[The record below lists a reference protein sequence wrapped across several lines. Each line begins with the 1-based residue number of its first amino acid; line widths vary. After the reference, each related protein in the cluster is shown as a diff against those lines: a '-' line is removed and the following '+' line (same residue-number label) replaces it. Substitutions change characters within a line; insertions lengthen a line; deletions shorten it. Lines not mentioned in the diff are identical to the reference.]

1 VNVSRVS
8 EGTHRRP
15 LGIASIVGM
24 PVGPP
29 SLTKSLAQ
37 SSIRAASL
45 LLAGKRTE
53 LILSAANAYIG
64 AIRGLGWSP
73 SVDQEARCAVAC
85 IEPHKQWTVIDAGA
99 NVGSWAVAFRQHMAG
114 NGRLYAFEPQPQA
127 AARIRELNIG
137 DCEVVEV
144 ALAEHSGRTA
154 FYTSDQTDTMA
165 SLYERRDTYVKDRKY
180 RRTEVDVIS
189 LDDFVELHKIDSID
203 FMKMDLEGGELAAL
217 KGAARCLQSAVLRAL
232 SFEFGIS
239 NVNARVFFLDIF
251 SLLTANRYHI
261 YRVTPAGR
269 LVPVLEYSEDHEH
282 FARTTTY
289 LAKVSPPD

>member
-1 VNVSRVS
+1 
-8 EGTHRRP
+8 
-15 LGIASIVGM
+15 M

-53 LILSAANAYIG
+53 LILSAANAYIA

-85 IEPHKQWTVIDAGA
+85 IEPHKRWTVIDAGA
-99 NVGSWAVAFRQHMAG
+99 NVGSWALAFREHMTS
-114 NGRLYAFEPQPQA
+114 NGSLYAFEPQPQA
-127 AARIRELNIG
+127 AAQIRERNIS
-137 DCEVVEV
+137 DCEVIEA
-144 ALAEHSGRTA
+144 ALGEHSGKTD
-154 FYTSDQTDTMA
+154 FYTSGQTDTMA
-165 SLYERRDTYVKDRKY
+165 SLYARRDTYVKGRKY
-180 RRTEVDVIS
+180 SSSEVDVIS

-217 KGAARCLQSAVLRAL
+217 KGAVRCMQSAILRAL
-232 SFEFGIS
+232 SFEFGTS

-251 SLLTANRYHI
+251 GLLNANRYHI

-269 LVPVLEYSEDHEH
+269 LVPVPEYSEDHEH

-289 LAKVSPPD
+289 LAKMSPRA